1 MTVPEATVPC
11 SREHVDLHGR
21 GVAYRDLPG
30 TGVPVVLIHGIGSS
44 ADTWGDIPDRLSV
57 KGHRVVA
64 LDLPGHGQSSKGRG
78 DYSLGSLA
86 CTLRDLL
93 DHLGIERMHVVGHSL
108 GGGISMQFAYQF
120 PGRVESMVL
129 ESSGGLGEEAFTGL
143 RAASL
148 PGSELVIKW
157 AINERTLR
165 GASWIGARLGRI
177 GIAPHA
183 LSPRALETVSWL
195 SEADRRTAFLAT
207 LRSVVSPSG
216 QRVSALDK
224 LHLLDG
230 STVLIVWGD
239 KDPMIP
245 MTHGQNAHAM
255 LEGSRFV
262 VFPGAGHE
270 PHLHD
275 PDRFVE
281 LVSAHVSD
289 HDHSADRESGPR
301 AVGRSIP

>member
-1 MTVPEATVPC
+1 MSERDTVTPHA
-11 SREHVDLHGR
+11 RDHVFLHGR
-21 GVAYRDLPG
+21 DVAYRTLPG
-30 TGVPVVLIHGIGSS
+30 TGTPVLLVHGIGSS
-44 ADTWGDIPDRLSV
+44 SDTWGEIPERLSAR
-57 KGHRVVA
+57 GIRSVA
-64 LDLPGHGQSSKGRG
+64 VDLPGHGESSRGPG

-93 DHLGIERMHVVGHSL
+93 DHLGIERVHLVGHSL
-108 GGGISMQFAYQF
+108 GGGVSMQFAYQF
-120 PGRVESMVL
+120 PDRLAAMVL

-148 PGSELVIKW
+148 PGSELAIKW
-157 AINERTLR
+157 AINQRTLR
-165 GASWIGARLGRI
+165 GASWLGDKLGRV
-177 GIAPHA
+177 GITPHA

-195 SEADRRTAFLAT
+195 GEEDRRAAFLAT
-207 LRSVVSPSG
+207 LRSVVSPAG

-224 LHLLDG
+224 LHLMEG
-230 STVLIVWGD
+230 SRVLIVWGD

-245 MTHGQNAHAM
+245 MAHGQNAHEL

-275 PDRFVE
+275 PDRFVA
-281 LVSAHVSD
+281 LVADHVGSA
-289 HDHSADRESGPR
+289 
-301 AVGRSIP
+301 

>member
-1 MTVPEATVPC
+1 MTVHDAATPR
-11 SREHVDLHGR
+11 SRERVHLHGR
-21 GVAYRDLPG
+21 EVAYRDLPG
-30 TGVPVVLIHGIGSS
+30 PTGSSSIVLVHGIGSS
-44 ADTWGDIPDRLSV
+44 SDTWADIPERLAA

-64 LDLPGHGQSSKGRG
+64 LDLPGHGESSRGRG
-78 DYSLGSLA
+78 DYSLGALA
-86 CTLRDLL
+86 STLRDLL
-93 DHLGIERMHVVGHSL
+93 DHLGIERLHLVGHSL
-108 GGGISMQFAYQF
+108 GGGVSMQFAYQF
-120 PGRVESMVL
+120 PGRVDSMVL

-165 GASWIGARLGRI
+165 GASWVGKRLGRF
-177 GIAPHA
+177 GISPHA

-230 STVLIVWGD
+230 SRVLIVWGD

-245 MTHGQNAHAM
+245 MAHGQNAHTM

-262 VFPGAGHE
+262 VFPGAAHE

-275 PDRFVE
+275 PDRFVD
-281 LVSAHVSD
+281 LVAHHVASV
-289 HDHSADRESGPR
+289 ETINP
-301 AVGRSIP
+301 

>member
-1 MTVPEATVPC
+1 MTVPEATVPS

-30 TGVPVVLIHGIGSS
+30 TGSPVVLIHGIGSS
-44 ADTWGDIPDRLSV
+44 ADTWGDIPDRLSAL
-57 KGHRVVA
+57 GHRVVA
-64 LDLPGHGQSSKGRG
+64 LDLPGHGESSKRRG

-86 CTLRDLL
+86 CTVRDLL

-108 GGGISMQFAYQF
+108 GGGVSMQFAYQF

-157 AINERTLR
+157 ALNERTLR
-165 GASWIGARLGRI
+165 GASWIGERLGRI

-230 STVLIVWGD
+230 SPVLIVWGD

-275 PDRFVE
+275 PERFVE
-281 LVSAHVSD
+281 LVSAHVAR
-289 HDHSADRESGPR
+289 HDHCADRESGPR